1 MSAGQPDSG
10 AVCLIAP
17 DAFKGTMSA
26 SEVAAAMA
34 AGVSEV
40 GFTPRQMPLADGGEG
55 TARIVGE
62 ALGGEFVSVAV
73 SDPLGR
79 PVEAE
84 YCLLPDGQAMVEVA
98 AASGLTLVDE
108 SERDPLQASTRGTGE
123 VIAAAAKAG
132 ASEVI
137 LAAGG
142 SATTDGGTGA
152 VEALRDADL
161 GDAPPKIT
169 VLCDVTTAWQDSP
182 RIFAPQKGATPAQV
196 SELEVRLEKL
206 AEEMPNDPRGVAMTG
221 AAGGLTGGLW
231 AWFDAELVSGASRVL
246 DLLGFDQALAVAG
259 LVLTGEGRLDAS
271 TAEGKLVSE
280 VAGRCERADVP
291 CLAVVG
297 ELALDAGEVERL
309 GLAAVREGGNPG
321 ELSASARQLVEAV
334 A

>member
-1 MSAGQPDSG
+1 
-10 AVCLIAP
+10 
-17 DAFKGTMSA
+17 
-26 SEVAAAMA
+26 MA

-196 SELEVRLEKL
+196 TELEVRLEKL

>member
-1 MSAGQPDSG
+1 MSA
-10 AVCLIAP
+10 A
-17 DAFKGTMSA
+17 
-26 SEVAAAMA
+26 EVAAAMA
-34 AGVSEV
+34 AGVSEA
-40 GFTPRQMPLADGGEG
+40 GLTPRQMPLADGGEG
-55 TARIVGE
+55 TARIIGE

-84 YCLLPDGQAMVEVA
+84 YCLLPDGQAVVEVA

-108 SERDPLQASTRGTGE
+108 SERDALQASTRGTGE
-123 VIAAAAKAG
+123 LIAAAAKAG
-132 ASEVI
+132 AGEVI

-152 VEALRDADL
+152 VEALHDADL
-161 GDAPPKIT
+161 GDTPPKIT

-182 RIFAPQKGATPAQV
+182 RIFAPQKGATPEQV
-196 SELEVRLEKL
+196 TELEARLEKL
-206 AEEMPNDPRGVAMTG
+206 AEEMPKDPRGVAMTG

-246 DLLGFDQALAVAG
+246 DLLGFDQALSDAG
-259 LVLTGEGRLDAS
+259 FVLTGEGRLDAS

-280 VAGRCERADVP
+280 VAGRSHRADVP

-309 GLAAVREGGNPG
+309 RLAAVREGRNPG
-321 ELSASARQLVEAV
+321 ELSASARQLVEA
-334 A
+334 AS

>member
-1 MSAGQPDSG
+1 
-10 AVCLIAP
+10 
-17 DAFKGTMSA
+17 MSA

-196 SELEVRLEKL
+196 TELEVRLEKL